1 MTTKPRLST
10 NVIACLEDAQA
21 LIGGRA
27 WPALWAASDL
37 AERHE
42 DARLLAALNR
52 LSQALAS
59 IEHHVLNARQ
69 GRYEVEVRRR

>member
-59 IEHHVLNARQ
+59 IEHHVRNARQ